1 MQDTHI
7 NTSKIKAGIYIH
19 IPFCKTKCMYCDF
32 YSITE
37 REKDADEFV
46 SSLCK
51 EISQSSLDEY
61 PWIFDTLFIGGG
73 TPSLLTGDQL
83 ESILTTLS
91 KKIPFFNLI
100 EKTIEINPGEIS
112 FNKLTDFRSL
122 GMNRV
127 SMGVQTLE
135 GKLLK
140 FLTRSHSV
148 RDVFNTFDHTR
159 KAGFENINC
168 DLIYGI
174 PGQTPDIWKRDMNQI
189 IELNP
194 EHISAYSLTVEKGT
208 ELFQMV
214 KSKKVTMPQN
224 SESAD
229 WFTLTRT
236 YLSKRQYM
244 PYEISNFSKPEK
256 ECRHNLHYWNIDPY
270 IGFGPSS
277 HSFNGEKRWNNVRSL
292 DQYMKKMDEKLSPI
306 SSSESLTPTQKLN
319 ERIGFGLRLKD
330 GIDVEIFPEIHKN
343 KFNNNLK
350 YHQNQWNDYIDKVG
364 NNIRLNENGFAYAD
378 AIAVD
383 LMFQ

>member
-1 MQDTHI
+1 
-7 NTSKIKAGIYIH
+7 
-19 IPFCKTKCMYCDF
+19 MYCDF

-37 REKDADEFV
+37 REQDADRFV
-46 SSLCK
+46 TALCN
-51 EISQSSLDEY
+51 EISQSFLDEY

-73 TPSLLTGDQL
+73 TPSLLNGNQL
-83 ESILTTLS
+83 ESILTTVS
-91 KKIPFFNLI
+91 KKVPFSNLI
-100 EKTIEINPGEIS
+100 EKTIEINPGEAS
-112 FNKLTDFRSL
+112 LEKLTDFYSL

-135 GKLLK
+135 EELLT

-148 RDVFNTFDHTR
+148 KQVIETFDHSRT
-159 KAGFENINC
+159 AGFKNLNC

-174 PGQTPDIWKRDMNQI
+174 PGQTPNIWKRDMNRI

-214 KSKKVTMPQN
+214 NSNEVTMPSN

-229 WFTLTRT
+229 WFTLTRSF
-236 YLSKRQYM
+236 LSNHQYI

-270 IGFGPSS
+270 IGFGPSA
-277 HSFNGEKRWNNVRSL
+277 HSFDGNRRWNNTRSL
-292 DQYMKKMDEKLSPI
+292 DQYMKKIDEKLSPI
-306 SSSESLTPTQKLN
+306 SKSEKLTLIQKVN
-319 ERIGFGLRLKD
+319 EKIGFGLRLNA
-330 GIDVEIFPEIHKN
+330 GINLDKFSKIHKN
-343 KFNNNLK
+343 QFNQNVKL
-350 YHQNQWNDYIDKVG
+350 HQNKWNDYIKRDRKK
-364 NNIRLNENGFAYAD
+364 IKLRERGFPFAD

-383 LMFQ
+383 LMLQ